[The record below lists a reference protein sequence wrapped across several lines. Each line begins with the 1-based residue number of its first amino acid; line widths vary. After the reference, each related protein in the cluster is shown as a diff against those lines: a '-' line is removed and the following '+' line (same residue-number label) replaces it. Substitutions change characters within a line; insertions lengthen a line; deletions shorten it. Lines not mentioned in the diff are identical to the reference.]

1 MSAAEGCGIFLQGWL
16 RFKLVWLLIIFQR
29 ELFTLAQT
37 MTSDRLECVALN
49 NTWNRRVRDTVF
61 SLISAYKSCFPYT
74 YKCLNGKCL
83 LKPNPECDGKR
94 DCTDGSDEMNCGVVT
109 VIWKLKTSQNR
120 VRNWCHYQVLLY

>member
-1 MSAAEGCGIFLQGWL
+1 M
-16 RFKLVWLLIIFQR
+16 IINPFPQS

-49 NTWNRRVRDTVF
+49 NTWSVRVCDTAF
-61 SLISAYKSCFPYT
+61 SHISAYKSCLPFT

-109 VIWKLKTSQNR
+109 VIWKLAKDITNG
-120 VRNWCHYQVLLY
+120 VRNWCHCQVLLY